1 MAKRSGG
8 KAYYMIS
15 AVAQKYNIH
24 PQTLRLYEREG
35 LLKPSRTEGNT
46 RLYSE
51 EDLEQ
56 LETIL
61 SLTRDLGV
69 NLAGVEIIL
78 NMRRKIEA
86 MQHEVNEFMDY
97 VKRELSRGIGDW
109 EQRLSTALVKSSP
122 TDLVRSAGHAAPTH
136 HGTNPARTRRPP
148 PRPPTRSTR
157 TRRRGRRRPLRE
169 AAMRREAGEDAQAD
183 ALQAYLRA
191 IARLP
196 RLTPEQEQELGRR
209 IQRDHD
215 QEALR
220 RLVEG
225 NLRFVVSYAKRY
237 RGLGVS
243 FLDLIHEGNLGLM
256 EAARRFDPERNVKFI
271 TYAVWW
277 IRQALTH
284 ALSTQTRAFSLP
296 QKVSGAAARLTRE
309 VAELTE
315 QLERAPTSSEIAA
328 DTEMSE
334 ADVAVLM
341 RLGARDVSLSD
352 RMGVADDESG
362 PEIGDLIES
371 PSPPIE
377 EDLVRQ
383 SMVDRVRAA
392 LSELDDK
399 ERAIVEL
406 RFGLDRD
413 GEMRTLQ
420 EIGEALHLS
429 RERIRQIE
437 ARAKEKLRRSKRANE
452 LRSYLN

>member
-1 MAKRSGG
+1 
-8 KAYYMIS
+8 
-15 AVAQKYNIH
+15 
-24 PQTLRLYEREG
+24 
-35 LLKPSRTEGNT
+35 
-46 RLYSE
+46 
-51 EDLEQ
+51 
-56 LETIL
+56 
-61 SLTRDLGV
+61 
-69 NLAGVEIIL
+69 
-78 NMRRKIEA
+78 
-86 MQHEVNEFMDY
+86 
-97 VKRELSRGIGDW
+97 
-109 EQRLSTALVKSSP
+109 
-122 TDLVRSAGHAAPTH
+122 
-136 HGTNPARTRRPP
+136 
-148 PRPPTRSTR
+148 
-157 TRRRGRRRPLRE
+157 
-169 AAMRREAGEDAQAD
+169 MRREAGEHAQSD

-191 IARLP
+191 IAKLP
-196 RLTPEQEQELGRR
+196 RLTPEEEQELGRR
-209 IQRDHD
+209 VQRDHD

-284 ALSTQTRAFSLP
+284 ALSAQTRAFSLP

-309 VAELTE
+309 VAELAE

-328 DTEMSE
+328 DAEMSE
-334 ADVAVLM
+334 AEVATLM

-352 RMGVADDESG
+352 RIGAEHDDGG

-383 SMVDRVRAA
+383 SMVERVRAV

>member
-1 MAKRSGG
+1 
-8 KAYYMIS
+8 
-15 AVAQKYNIH
+15 
-24 PQTLRLYEREG
+24 
-35 LLKPSRTEGNT
+35 
-46 RLYSE
+46 
-51 EDLEQ
+51 
-56 LETIL
+56 
-61 SLTRDLGV
+61 
-69 NLAGVEIIL
+69 
-78 NMRRKIEA
+78 
-86 MQHEVNEFMDY
+86 
-97 VKRELSRGIGDW
+97 
-109 EQRLSTALVKSSP
+109 
-122 TDLVRSAGHAAPTH
+122 
-136 HGTNPARTRRPP
+136 
-148 PRPPTRSTR
+148 
-157 TRRRGRRRPLRE
+157 
-169 AAMRREAGEDAQAD
+169 MRREAGEDAQAD

-191 IARLP
+191 ISKLP
-196 RLTPEQEQELGRR
+196 RLTPEQEQDLGRR
-209 IQRDHD
+209 IQHDND

-296 QKVSGAAARLTRE
+296 QKVSGAAARLTRG
-309 VAELTE
+309 VAELAE

-328 DTEMSE
+328 DADMSE
-334 ADVAVLM
+334 ADVAALM
-341 RLGARDVSLSD
+341 QLGARDISLSD
-352 RMGVADDESG
+352 RLGVADDESG

-371 PSPPIE
+371 PAALIE
-377 EDLVRQ
+377 DDLVRQ
-383 SMVDRVRAA
+383 SMVERVRAA

-399 ERAIVEL
+399 EREIVAL